1 MIWKQITVRKYC
13 VKELE
18 AWAWTRLSQWSQY
31 LIQGQ
36 AVCVEISD
44 RNFNNKVQKVY
55 QRGFQ
60 PISTTVVRYQNNP
73 VVSEALKVPSLENGR
88 LGAVEY

>member
-1 MIWKQITVRKYC
+1 M
-13 VKELE
+13 
-18 AWAWTRLSQWSQY
+18 
-31 LIQGQ
+31 
-36 AVCVEISD
+36 CVEISD

-60 PISTTVVRYQNNP
+60 PVPTTVVQYQTNP
-73 VVSEALKVPSLENGR
+73 VVSEASKVPSLENGR